1 MASSE
6 RSIAKTTLG
15 AEKPTELVLRADL
28 EQLSLVQ
35 IYGLIAKG
43 FELKN
48 AQKMLSSSDL
58 YLERNI
64 LGRILGRSFGK
75 SHRHGKKQPV
85 RLSSH
90 QSALVFQYAKVLES
104 AMNVFGSQKLAE
116 EWLGR
121 PCKYL
126 EVDAPLDII
135 DNALGYRIVQDYLK
149 RIEYGVY
156 Q

>member
-6 RSIAKTTLG
+6 RSTAKTIPG
-15 AEKPTELVLRADL
+15 SEKPTEFLLRADSA
-28 EQLSLVQ
+28 QLSPVQ

-48 AQKMLSSSDL
+48 LYKMLSSSDL

-64 LGRILGRSFGK
+64 LGRVLGQSFGK
-75 SHRHGKKQPV
+75 TLRHGKKQTV

-90 QSALVFQYAKVLES
+90 QSALAFQYAKVLEY
-104 AMNVFGSQKLAE
+104 ATNVFGSQRLAE

-135 DNALGYRIVQDYLK
+135 DNALGYKIVQDYLK